1 MSRTYKQKPG
11 SRNYVNYTE
20 EKLEAAIE
28 EAKIIG
34 MKAAYRKYTI
44 PYGTLQ
50 NKLKNKHQKNIGGP
64 TR

>member
-11 SRNYVNYTE
+11 SRNYVNHAE
-20 EKLEAAIE
+20 DKLEAAIE
-28 EAKIIG
+28 EAKIMG

-44 PYGTLQ
+44 PYCTLQ
-50 NKLKNKHQKNIGGP
+50 NKLKNKHQNNIGRP